1 MSQES
6 KKIYVV
12 DHESIRGPEIH
23 KAFFDENLA
32 KEFTETIGCGGIREI
47 EILDDIP
54 GDFMFF
60 VIFENGRVLDKGLW
74 TNTKL
79 SNSIMAVTPN
89 RISVIVNAASAASS
103 VKIARMS
110 AIDFIRK
117 TKMMHLDTGYSL
129 LDGSITQKS
138 NYPTPMPMIEPM
150 REQAIALLEKRYE
163 DALIHSVE
171 TVLLFWAS
179 PSSIDQLYR
188 FKIVDDEPEC
198 KVDEECRKA
207 AEENEE
213 EIVEMPNRLNISI
226 PAAGSDSKIE
236 IHRSDK
242 EEFISIAKR
251 LGFKEI
257 ISDELDTIC
266 LKRD

>member
-12 DHESIRGPEIH
+12 DYESIRGSEIH
-23 KAFFDENLA
+23 KGFFNESLA
-32 KEFTETIGCGGIREI
+32 KEFTKTIGCGGIREI
-47 EILDDIP
+47 EILDNIP
-54 GDFMFF
+54 DDFAFF
-60 VIFENGRVLDKGLW
+60 VIFENGRVLDNGLW
-74 TNTKL
+74 TFTRL

-89 RISVIVNAASAASS
+89 RISVIVNAANAASS
-103 VKIARMS
+103 IEIARKS

-117 TKMMHLDTGYSL
+117 TKQMHLDTGYSL
-129 LDGSITQKS
+129 LNGSITQKS
-138 NYPTPMPMIEPM
+138 DYSTPMPMIEPM

-198 KVDEECRKA
+198 EVDEECKKA

-213 EIVEMPNRLNISI
+213 EIVEMPNRLKITI
-226 PAAGSDSKIE
+226 PAVGSYSKIE

-251 LGFKEI
+251 IGFKEV